1 MATDTATLIELALD
15 VTKGAEDEENM
26 EVCEV
31 ESCGCVVWC
40 GEACRVVVALV
51 VVWCGVA

>member
-26 EVCEV
+26 EVYV
-31 ESCGCVVWC
+31 KWS
-40 GEACRVVVALV
+40 R
-51 VVWCGVA
+51 VVWCGVVW